1 MAARTA
7 SGNRFL
13 IVSAI
18 VNASASF
25 HKRVRLSR
33 PVRYSHLILA
43 AFALYF
49 LSATSSGQSVR
60 VLDGSTLAPVPHAV
74 INAGTWAGETDADGR
89 ATLQG
94 LAPTDSLLVRHV
106 AYQARKLQIA
116 DLNGTDGRILLIERL
131 LDVGEVVV
139 SASRWEQER
148 EDVPRRLTVIPG
160 REIVA
165 LNPQTTAD
173 LLSGTG
179 DVFVQKSQMG
189 GGSPVLRGFE
199 ANRVLLAVDGVRMNN
214 AIYRA
219 GHLQNVILLDAGIL
233 DNAEILFGP
242 GSVQY
247 GSDALGGVM
256 DFHTRALRTGGEG
269 SAMSGTAFLRGAS
282 ANAERTGHADV
293 SVEGPALAGLIS
305 VTASRFGD
313 LRTGSV
319 RSSNYPDWGKRTF
332 RVVRENE
339 VDVVQANDDVNEQ
352 IPTGYDQVN
361 LLGKLR
367 FDPASALSL
376 EYALHL
382 STSSDIPR
390 YDRLTDTSGGRP
402 VYADWRYGPQN
413 WMMNSLTARWLE
425 PTELFDDV
433 RLIASWQQVDETRI
447 NRRLNGKTETHNEEH
462 VDMVTVN
469 ADLMKS
475 AGASTKVYYGAE
487 LVFND
492 VQSEAFKQ
500 DMLTSAHTPAATR
513 YPDGGST
520 MNTWAAYGTVTCEPV
535 SRLVLSGGM
544 RYSHTGLDAQFVDT
558 TFYRFPFDRIESANS
573 ALTWSA
579 GAVFTASPAWR
590 LTANLATGFRAPNV
604 DDVSRVYGSVPGS
617 VVMPN
622 EKLGPEYALTGEV
635 GVVATPVEALRISA
649 SGFATEL
656 SDAIVLGPS
665 TYMGQDSILYDGVM
679 SAVTANLNAGTAV
692 LRGGT
697 IDLLADVCSLLSI
710 GSTLTYTFGHNT
722 STDVPLDHIPPL
734 FGQTRVIVHAERFR
748 GEVAAR
754 YAGWKRIE
762 DYNPNGE
769 DNQQYATPDGTPPW
783 FTLNALA
790 SYQFTPLLQLS
801 LKLENML
808 DTHYRPFASGVS
820 APGRNVVAAIRATW

>member
-1 MAARTA
+1 MAVIDTDTTTYYE
-7 SGNRFL
+7 G
-13 IVSAI
+13 V
-18 VNASASF
+18 
-25 HKRVRLSR
+25 HMSR
-33 PVRYSHLILA
+33 PVRFSHCIRVA
-43 AFALYF
+43 VVLYV
-49 LSATSSGQSVR
+49 LSAACSGQGIR
-60 VLDGSTLAPVPHAV
+60 VLDGATLAPVPHAV
-74 INAGTWAGETDADGR
+74 VSAGMWAGETDADGR

-94 LAPTDSLLVRHV
+94 LAPTDSLSVHHV
-106 AYQARKLQIA
+106 AYQTMRLQVA
-116 DLNGTDGRILLIERL
+116 DLSGTDGRILLIERL

-148 EDVPRRLTVIPG
+148 GDVPRRVTVIPA

-165 LNPQTTAD
+165 MNPQTTAD
-173 LLSGTG
+173 LLSSTG
-179 DVFVQKSQMG
+179 EVFVQKSQMG

-233 DNAEILFGP
+233 DNAEILYGP

-256 DFHTRALRTGGEG
+256 DFHTRALQTGGEG
-269 SAMSGTAFLRGAS
+269 SAMSGTAFVRGAS
-282 ANAERTGHADV
+282 ANVERTGHADV
-293 SVEGPALAGLIS
+293 SVEGPALAGLLS

-313 LRTGSV
+313 LRTGAV
-319 RSSNYPDWGKRTF
+319 RSSDYPDWGKRPF
-332 RVVRENE
+332 HVVRENS

-352 IPTGYDQVN
+352 IPTAYDQVN

-367 FDPASALSL
+367 FDPASSLSL

-382 STSSDIPR
+382 SLSSDIPR
-390 YDRLTDTSGGRP
+390 YDRLTDTSGGKP
-402 VYADWRYGPQN
+402 VYADWRYGPQD

-425 PTELFDDV
+425 PTALFDDV
-433 RLIASWQQVDETRI
+433 RLITAWQQVDETRI
-447 NRRLNGKTETHNEEH
+447 NRRLNGKTETHNNEH

-469 ADLMKS
+469 ADLVKT
-475 AGASTKVYYGAE
+475 AGASVTVYYGAE

-535 SRLVLSGGM
+535 TQLVLSGGV
-544 RYSHTGLDAQFVDT
+544 RYSHTALDAQFVDT
-558 TFYRFPFDRIESANS
+558 TFYHFPFYRIESSNS

-579 GAVFTASPAWR
+579 GAVFTASHVWR
-590 LTANLATGFRAPNV
+590 FTANLATGFRAPNV

-622 EKLGPEYALTGEV
+622 ENLGPEYALTGEV

-649 SGFATEL
+649 AGFATDL

-665 TYMGQDSILYDGVM
+665 TYMGQDSILYDGVV

-697 IDLLADVCSLLSI
+697 IDVLADICSLLSI
-710 GSTLTYTFGHNT
+710 GSTLTYTYGHNT
-722 STDVPLDHIPPL
+722 TTDVPLDHIPPL

-748 GEVAAR
+748 GEVSAR

-762 DYNPNGE
+762 DYNPLGE

-808 DTHYRPFASGVS
+808 DTHYRQFASGVS